1 MSEPQKNRQV
11 TNMDQ
16 KQNEDKI
23 LRMKELHRQLLAAS
37 RAYYQESREIMS
49 NFEYDRLYD
58 ELLELEKETGTVLAG
73 SPTQKVGYE
82 VLSELPK
89 EAHEAPMLSLDKTK
103 EVPVLQEWLGSQ
115 KGLLSWKL
123 DGLTIVLTYE
133 GGELVKAVTRGN
145 GEIGEV
151 ITNNAKVFA
160 NVPLRIPYQGQ
171 LILRGEAV
179 IKYSD
184 FARINEEIEDVDA
197 KYKNPRNLCSGSVR
211 QLNNE
216 ITAKRSVNFEAFMLV
231 QAVAAENAGAAEDAA
246 TVGMPDDG
254 TDHGRFHNSRR
265 EQFEW
270 LKTQGFDVVEYK
282 EVNAA
287 ALPDAV
293 AEFAE
298 AIQSYDIPSDGLVLL
313 MDDIAYGDALGRT
326 AKFPRNSIAFKWADE
341 ILETTLR
348 EIEWSASR
356 TGLINPVAIF
366 DPVELEGTT
375 VSRAS
380 VHNISIMEAMELGV
394 GDTITV
400 YKANMIIPQIAENL
414 TRSGNIV
421 IPKICPVCGGET
433 QIRQMNDVK
442 SLYCMNPDCVAK
454 KIKSFS
460 LFTSRDA
467 MNIDGLSEATLEK
480 FIAMGFIHNFGDIFE
495 IGKYKDQIVE
505 MEGFGQKSFDNLMV
519 SLEKAKKTT
528 LAKVIYSLGITG
540 IGLAN
545 AKVICKYFDDDIEK
559 IRHAEEEEIS
569 SIEGIGPVIAG
580 SLADYFKSEENNQKL
595 DHLLSHLH
603 LVHEETSAE
612 QVFAG
617 KTFVITGSVEH
628 FSNRSEAKEFIE
640 ARGGK
645 VTGSVTKKT
654 DYLINNDKT
663 SASSKNKKA
672 QELGIPILS
681 EEDFLELAGI

>member
-1 MSEPQKNRQV
+1 MENSLQ
-11 TNMDQ
+11 
-16 KQNEDKI
+16 
-23 LRMKELHRQLLAAS
+23 RMKELVEKLDQAAK
-37 RAYYQESREIMS
+37 AYYQEDREIMS
-49 NFEYDRLYD
+49 NQEYDSLYD
-58 ELLELEKETGTVLAG
+58 QLEQLEKETGTVLTN
-73 SPTQKVGYE
+73 SPTVRVGYE
-82 VLSELPK
+82 AVNELPK
-89 EAHEAPMLSLDKTK
+89 EEHPSPMLSLDKTK
-103 EVPVLQEWLGSQ
+103 DREVLRGFIGNH
-115 KGLLSWKL
+115 KCLLSWKL

-133 GGELVKAVTRGN
+133 NGELVKAVTRGN
-145 GEIGEV
+145 GIVGEV
-151 ITNNAKVFA
+151 ITNNARVFK
-160 NVPLRIPYQGQ
+160 NIPLRIPYKGQ
-171 LILRGEAV
+171 LVLRGEA
-179 IKYSD
+179 IITYSE
-184 FARINEEIEDVDA
+184 FERINETIGDADA

-216 ITAKRSVNFEAFMLV
+216 ITAKRNVRFYAFALV
-231 QAVAAENAGAAEDAA
+231 SAQDVD
-246 TVGMPDDG
+246 
-254 TDHGRFHNSRR
+254 FSNSR
-265 EQFEW
+265 EQQFIW
-270 LKTQGFDVVEYK
+270 LKKQGFEVVEYK
-282 EVNAA
+282 VVTSESLDEAMDYFSKTIVNN
-287 ALPDAV
+287 D
-293 AEFAE
+293 F
-298 AIQSYDIPSDGLVLL
+298 PSDGLVVTY
-313 MDDIAYGDALGRT
+313 DDIAYGESLGST
-326 AKFPRNSIAFKWADE
+326 AKFPRNSFAFKWADE
-341 ILETTLR
+341 MRETKLVDM
-348 EIEWSASR
+348 EWSPSR

-366 DPVELEGTT
+366 EPVELEGTT

-380 VHNISIMEAMELGV
+380 VHNISIVKELQLGI
-394 GDTITV
+394 GDTIKV

-414 TRSGNIV
+414 TRSGNLV
-421 IPKICPVCGGET
+421 IPDKCPVCGREAR
-433 QIRQMNDVK
+433 IRKENDVET
-442 SLYCMNPDCVAK
+442 LYCMNPDCVAK

-559 IRHAEEEEIS
+559 IRYADEEEIS

-580 SLADYFKSEENNQKL
+580 SLADYFKSAENNQKL

-681 EEDFLELAGI
+681 EEDFLELAGV